1 MVAGAMDES
10 RGRTGAR
17 RASRNTSS
25 AVRLS
30 VLVVEDHPVH
40 RQIECMILETLG
52 CYVTVAS
59 DGLEALEA
67 TRRTNFD
74 LVILDRHMPR
84 CNGDAAALTIR
95 ATPGPSQRSMI
106 VCCSTDLPTDPIAL
120 LYDEV
125 LAKPL
130 TSSAAAE
137 LIQRARCEHITSLAE
152 PQASSDLAPR
162 RAAGR
167 R

>member
-1 MVAGAMDES
+1 MDES

-17 RASRNTSS
+17 RASRDISS
-25 AVRLS
+25 AARLS

-67 TRRTNFD
+67 TRRTSFD

-106 VCCSTDLPTDPIAL
+106 ICCSTDLPTDPIAL

-130 TSSAAAE
+130 TSADAAA
-137 LIQRARCEHITSLAE
+137 LIQRVQRERITSPAE
-152 PQASSDLAPR
+152 RDVSLSDLAPR
-162 RAAGR
+162 GAGARA
-167 R
+167 